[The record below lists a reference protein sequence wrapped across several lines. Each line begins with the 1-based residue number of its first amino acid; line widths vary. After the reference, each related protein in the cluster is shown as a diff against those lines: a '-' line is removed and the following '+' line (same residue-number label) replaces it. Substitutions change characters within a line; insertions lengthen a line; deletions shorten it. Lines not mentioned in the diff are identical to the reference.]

1 MTPYLKQM
9 VKRRNIKHL
18 IDKVSEGIKNVS
30 PAYAI
35 PGGEVV
41 LDGGDFAVGAGGF
54 ACLFGGTAAHMTGA
68 SSRRIIAIVP
78 EDSVDG
84 EVNIS
89 LTGAGT
95 GAGEAKILIGKRLAE
110 DMHIVANPAFDP
122 NDGSLV
128 LTRSGS
134 RGQSLPVTLFRLETD
149 GYLEEIP
156 AEIMN
161 PTGVAFANSGQ
172 LFVTNRA
179 QGTVCR
185 ISRTGEVVPFA
196 TDLGIATGIAFDKQS
211 TMYIGDRSGTIYRIK
226 SIDSREVFAALEPS
240 VSAYHMAFSP
250 AGDLFVTAPGL
261 SSYDGIWRINP
272 LGEVGSFYRGLGRP
286 QGLAFDREGNLY
298 VAACLRGKRGIVRI
312 SPDGNQAEVLVSGM
326 NVIGLC
332 FSAQGDMIVATSEE
346 VFSLPLGI
354 HGTLLN

>member
-1 MTPYLKQM
+1 M
-9 VKRRNIKHL
+9 
-18 IDKVSEGIKNVS
+18 S

-35 PGGEVV
+35 PGGEVL
-41 LDGGDFAVGAGGF
+41 LDGSGF
-54 ACLFGGTAAHMTGA
+54 AAGEEGFTCLFAGEAAHMAGA
-68 SSRRIIAIVP
+68 SSRRIMAAVP
-78 EDSVDG
+78 ENCADG
-84 EVNIS
+84 EIDIAVAGGG
-89 LTGAGT
+89 GA
-95 GAGEAKILIGKRLAE
+95 KLLVGKRLAE

-122 NDGSLV
+122 NDGSLI

-134 RGQSLPVTLFRLETD
+134 RGQTLPVTLFRLEPD

-156 AEIMN
+156 VEFMN

-179 QGTVCR
+179 DGIVSR
-185 ISRTGEVVPFA
+185 VSRTGEVVPFA
-196 TDLGIATGIAFDKQS
+196 SELGIATGIAFDKQS

-240 VSAYHMAFSP
+240 VSAYHLAFSP
-250 AGDLFVTAPGL
+250 AGDLYVTAPGL

-272 LGEVGSFYRGLGRP
+272 LGEVSSFYRGLGRP
-286 QGLAFDREGNLY
+286 QGLAFDRDGNVY
-298 VAACLRGKRGIVRI
+298 VAACLKGKRGIVRI
-312 SPDGNQAEVLVSGM
+312 SPDAGSAEVLVAGM

-332 FSAQGDMIVATSEE
+332 FSATGDMIVATSEE

-354 HGTLLN
+354 YGTLLD